1 MVESYSLREVAELLG
16 VDYATLERRVR
27 EGAFPGRF
35 VVDGPSG
42 PEMRVPVADVERL
55 TAVGR
60 PAPAASSWR
69 AARRP
74 VESLV
79 PYPASEVDAISS
91 VPAQRAVSGLSRGDL
106 ESLRDAF
113 VSAIRSEREW
123 MIESMQEALAERDR
137 TIYELRQEMGSM
149 RRAVEAATSALDRV
163 EGRLRAMWRGGDEPG
178 WAEVLGAVS
187 AERVDVDALLR
198 EVGELEAMLTDPS

>member
-35 VVDGPSG
+35 VVEGPSG

-55 TAVGR
+55 TGVGR
-60 PAPAASSWR
+60 PASSWR
-69 AARRP
+69 PGRRP
-74 VESLV
+74 MESLV
-79 PYPASEVDAISS
+79 PYPASEVESISS
-91 VPAQRAVSGLSRGDL
+91 VPGHRVVSGLSRSDL
-106 ESLRDAF
+106 ETLRDAF

-178 WAEVLGAVS
+178 WAEVLGAVD

-198 EVGELEAMLTDPS
+198 EVGELEALLTGDSAV